1 METGTS
7 AVRHD
12 HGKWLEIIMND
23 TAQGLPQR
31 IICLTT
37 ETVEVLYALGEQDR
51 IVGISGY
58 TTRPEIARKEKPKI
72 SAFTSAKIDKILELK
87 PDLVLGFSNLQ
98 ADIASALIK
107 AGVEVHMFNQ
117 RSLAEIMR
125 MIITVGALVGARDK
139 AEQLVQSLEADIAQA
154 RTLGKQLPRKP
165 KVYFEE
171 WDAPMMCNIR
181 WAAELIEIAGGEDC
195 FPELAQFHSAR
206 DRTVTAEQVLAK
218 MPDIIIGSWCGKKFQ
233 ADQVIARPGWNM
245 LPAVKNN
252 MVFEIKSADILQ
264 PGPSVIQ
271 VGLKQIQAIFAQWA
285 HINPSST

>member
-1 METGTS
+1 MIS
-7 AVRHD
+7 R
-12 HGKWLEIIMND
+12 
-23 TAQGLPQR
+23 LPQR

-37 ETVEVLYALGEQDR
+37 ETVEVLYSLGEQDR

-72 SAFTSAKIDKILELK
+72 SAFTSAKIDKILALK

-107 AGVEVHMFNQ
+107 AGVEVHVFNQ
-117 RSLAEIMR
+117 RSIAEILR
-125 MIITVGALVGARDK
+125 MITTVGALVGATDK
-139 AEQLVQSLEADIAQA
+139 AERLVQDLEAEITQA
-154 RTLGKQLPRKP
+154 RALARQLPRKP

-171 WDAPMMCNIR
+171 WDDPIMCNIR

-195 FPELAQFHSAR
+195 FPELVHFHSAR
-206 DRTVTAEQVLAK
+206 ERTVSADQVLAR

-233 ADQVIARPGWNM
+233 TEQVVARAGWQQM
-245 LPAVKNN
+245 PAVKNN

-264 PGPSVIQ
+264 PGPSVIT
-271 VGLKQIQAIFAQWA
+271 VGLKQLQAIFAQWA
-285 HINPSST
+285 MVETKNLVQG